1 MVWFPLVASKVRSEE
16 MVPVVGN
23 AVVDWYTR
31 VPAPEMVPS
40 SVRVVPVWVRVF
52 PEGMESVPT
61 AQSVLE
67 TVSEVE
73 AVAVAVEEAVKL

>member
-1 MVWFPLVASKVRSEE
+1 

-40 SVRVVPVWVRVF
+40 SVRVVPVWVRVR
-52 PEGMESVPT
+52 PEESESVSPVAT
-61 AQSVLE
+61 FRVPE
-67 TVSEVE
+67 TVRSEVARVMVPAE
-73 AVAVAVEEAVKL
+73 LGLIVRFASV